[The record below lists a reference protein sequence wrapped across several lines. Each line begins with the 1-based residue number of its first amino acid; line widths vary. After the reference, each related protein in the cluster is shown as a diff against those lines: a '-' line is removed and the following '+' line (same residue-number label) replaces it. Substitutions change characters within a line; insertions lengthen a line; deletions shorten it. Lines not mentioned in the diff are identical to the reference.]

1 MIEMSNEDIQNRIL
15 EELKGLRADL
25 APAPPAPLPPEPEKP
40 KGFLSNFIYFLEN
53 KGIIGLAV
61 AVIIGGAAGKLVS
74 AMVTDIL
81 MPIVTFFIPGG
92 AWRTYELTIGPIVL
106 LVGDFAGVIIDF
118 FIISLVV
125 YILMKQVE
133 KIGLK

>member
-1 MIEMSNEDIQNRIL
+1 MSNDDIQNKIL
-15 EELKGLRADL
+15 EELKGLRDDL
-25 APAPPAPLPPEPEKP
+25 APAPPEPTPPEPEKP

-81 MPIVTFFIPGG
+81 MPIITFFIPGG
-92 AWRTYELTIGPIVL
+92 AWRTYELAIGPIVL
-106 LVGDFAGVIIDF
+106 LIGDFVGVLVDF

-125 YILMKQVE
+125 YVMMQQVE
-133 KIGLK
+133 KHGLK

>member
-1 MIEMSNEDIQNRIL
+1 MIEMSNEDIQNKIL

-25 APAPPAPLPPEPEKP
+25 APAPPTPTQLEPEKP
-40 KGFLSNFIYFLEN
+40 KGFLSNFISFLEN

-74 AMVTDIL
+74 AMVADIL
-81 MPIVTFFIPGG
+81 MPIITFFIPGG
-92 AWRTYELTIGPIVL
+92 TWKTYELAIGPIVL
-106 LVGDFAGVIIDF
+106 LIGDFASVVIDF

-125 YILMKQVE
+125 YVLMKQVE
-133 KIGLK
+133 KMGLK

>member
-1 MIEMSNEDIQNRIL
+1 MSNDDIQNKIL

-25 APAPPAPLPPEPEKP
+25 APAPPEPTPPEPEKP

-81 MPIVTFFIPGG
+81 MPIITFFIPGG
-92 AWRTYELTIGPIVL
+92 AWRTYELAIGPIVL
-106 LVGDFAGVIIDF
+106 LIGDFVGVLVDF

-125 YILMKQVE
+125 YVMMQQVE
-133 KIGLK
+133 KHGLK

>member
-1 MIEMSNEDIQNRIL
+1 MSNDDIQNKIL
-15 EELKGLRADL
+15 EELKGLRDDL
-25 APAPPAPLPPEPEKP
+25 APAPPEPTPPKPEKP

-81 MPIVTFFIPGG
+81 MPIITFFIPGG
-92 AWRTYELTIGPIVL
+92 AWRTYELAIGPIVL
-106 LVGDFAGVIIDF
+106 LIGDFVGVLVDF

-125 YILMKQVE
+125 YVMMQQVE
-133 KIGLK
+133 KHGLK

>member
-1 MIEMSNEDIQNRIL
+1 
-15 EELKGLRADL
+15 L
-25 APAPPAPLPPEPEKP
+25 APAPPEPAPSEPEKT
-40 KGFLSNFIYFLEN
+40 KGFLTNFLTFLEN

-81 MPIVTFFIPGG
+81 MPIITFFIPGG
-92 AWRTYELTIGPIVL
+92 AWRTSELVLGPIVL
-106 LVGDFAGVIIDF
+106 QLGHFVGVFVDF

-125 YILMKQVE
+125 YVMMKQIE
-133 KIGLK
+133 KLGLK